1 MQKHKDHYQHDGLSE
16 ILRAYKL
23 PIVIVTIGMI
33 LSIGSFLLALRYD
46 IQQSEQS
53 FQNLSD
59 QVYRNF
65 EAEINRHRRMTISL
79 SRVLSELTD
88 LSKTEFSDIA
98 QAFTSSSLFAHINL
112 YKVVETRQKLENQED
127 QFLIKKYF
135 SRTPYEVS
143 DENTFETPELIT
155 AIEKSGILK
164 GNFVSKPFEIISEN
178 NVKNYVVISAPL
190 SEKKEKGL
198 FLVFVLDI
206 QELFNQTLKRDNANL
221 SVRVYSA
228 DKNGQKEPDTS
239 QPAERVVYEYFIDEQ
254 SKNFLASAR
263 AKELQTITSKK
274 EYYLDDYFWHIDFY
288 PSIQNFGSNIGLFP
302 LITFSSFMTITIL
315 LSFIVFR
322 IKAEQV
328 RTQEIVMEQT
338 KDLQAYTRKLEASN
352 RDLDEFAYIA
362 SHDLK
367 EPLRGIYNYAE
378 FLLEDYGDKL
388 EEEAGKKLNTMKKL
402 ARRMEKLVESLHDY
416 SRLSRIEMSREV
428 VETKD
433 IVDDVIDT
441 MEAWLE
447 ENKAKVSIE
456 GDLPAIECDPVRTTE
471 VFRNLITNA
480 VKYNNKSIK
489 MVAVGVK
496 QSEKPGVPVFYV
508 RDNGIG
514 IAKEH
519 ISSIFKIFKRLHGR
533 DEYGGGTGSGL
544 TIVAKIIERH
554 GGKIW
559 VQSEPN
565 KGTTFFFTLK
575 EEREK
580 KDDT

>member
-1 MQKHKDHYQHDGLSE
+1 
-16 ILRAYKL
+16 
-23 PIVIVTIGMI
+23 
-33 LSIGSFLLALRYD
+33 
-46 IQQSEQS
+46 
-53 FQNLSD
+53 
-59 QVYRNF
+59 
-65 EAEINRHRRMTISL
+65 
-79 SRVLSELTD
+79 
-88 LSKTEFSDIA
+88 
-98 QAFTSSSLFAHINL
+98 
-112 YKVVETRQKLENQED
+112 
-127 QFLIKKYF
+127 
-135 SRTPYEVS
+135 
-143 DENTFETPELIT
+143 
-155 AIEKSGILK
+155 
-164 GNFVSKPFEIISEN
+164 
-178 NVKNYVVISAPL
+178 
-190 SEKKEKGL
+190 
-198 FLVFVLDI
+198 
-206 QELFNQTLKRDNANL
+206 
-221 SVRVYSA
+221 
-228 DKNGQKEPDTS
+228 
-239 QPAERVVYEYFIDEQ
+239 
-254 SKNFLASAR
+254 
-263 AKELQTITSKK
+263 
-274 EYYLDDYFWHIDFY
+274 
-288 PSIQNFGSNIGLFP
+288 
-302 LITFSSFMTITIL
+302 MTITIL